1 MSYLMVFIGAGI
13 GGVLR
18 YLASTWVQK
27 LSGAVTLPLGTAF
40 VNILGCL
47 LIGILAQMAETKAL
61 FTPEVRLLVMVGILG
76 GFTTFSTFGYETFQL
91 LGGGQYLEAI
101 LTVVTQVVVG
111 VVCVALGYSLG
122 RFL

>member
-91 LGGGQYLEAI
+91 LRGGQYLEAI